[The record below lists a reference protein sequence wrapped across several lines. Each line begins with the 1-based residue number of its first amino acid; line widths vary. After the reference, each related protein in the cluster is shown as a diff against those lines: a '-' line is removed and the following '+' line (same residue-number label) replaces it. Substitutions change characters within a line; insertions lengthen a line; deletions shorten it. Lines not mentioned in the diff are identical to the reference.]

1 MEEKNVGKTHVL
13 RDLFFTFI
21 KIGIFTFGGGY
32 AMISLVEDECVGKKH
47 WITHDEMS
55 YLVVLA
61 ESTPGPMA
69 VNSSTYVGYKKAGM
83 IGSIIATVGVV
94 LPSFVI
100 ILIIAT
106 FLDKFLDIVWV
117 ANAFKGIKVAVGI
130 LILNAA
136 IGMMKHIR
144 KEAMPVI
151 ILLLSTVIM
160 LVVNIFAIDFST
172 IALLTIAG
180 GFTFLLYLIK
190 DKPWSKKGGRK

>member
-1 MEEKNVGKTHVL
+1 MKEKHILK
-13 RDLFFTFI
+13 DLVVTFF
-21 KIGIFTFGGGY
+21 KIGLFTFGGGY

-69 VNSSTYVGYKKAGM
+69 INSSTYVGYKMGGM
-83 IGSIIATVGVV
+83 TGSIAATIGVV
-94 LPSFVI
+94 MPSFII

-106 FLDKFLDIVWV
+106 FLDRFLDIVWV

-144 KEAMPVI
+144 KEAMPIVI
-151 ILLLSTVIM
+151 LILSTVIM
-160 LVVNIFAIDFST
+160 LIVNIFALEFST

-180 GFTFLLYLIK
+180 GFTFMLYLIK
-190 DKPWSKKGGRK
+190 DKPWKKGEKK

>member
-1 MEEKNVGKTHVL
+1 MKEKHILK
-13 RDLFFTFI
+13 DLVVTFF
-21 KIGIFTFGGGY
+21 KIGLFTFGGGY

-69 VNSSTYVGYKKAGM
+69 INSSTYVGYKMGGM
-83 IGSIIATVGVV
+83 LGSIAATIGVV
-94 LPSFVI
+94 MPSFII

-136 IGMMKHIR
+136 VGMMKHIR

-151 ILLLSTVIM
+151 ILILSTVIM
-160 LVVNIFAIDFST
+160 LLVNIFAIDFST

-180 GFTFLLYLIK
+180 GFTFMLYLIK
-190 DKPWSKKGGRK
+190 DRPWKKGVNKK

>member
-180 GFTFLLYLIK
+180 GFTFLLYLVK

>member
-1 MEEKNVGKTHVL
+1 MKDKHVL
-13 RDLFFTFI
+13 KDLFVTFF
-21 KIGIFTFGGGY
+21 KIGLFTFGGGY

-69 VNSSTYVGYKKAGM
+69 INSSTYVGYKKGGM
-83 IGSIIATVGVV
+83 TGSIASTVGVV
-94 LPSFVI
+94 LPSFII

-151 ILLLSTVIM
+151 ILILSTVIM
-160 LVVNIFAIDFST
+160 LIVNIFAIDFST

-180 GFTFLLYLIK
+180 GFTFMLYLIK
-190 DKPWSKKGGRK
+190 DKPWKKEVNKK

>member
-1 MEEKNVGKTHVL
+1 MEKEKHIL
-13 RDLFFTFI
+13 RDLFFTFM

-32 AMISLVEDECVGKKH
+32 AMISLVEDECVDKKH

-69 VNSSTYVGYKKAGM
+69 VNSSTYVGYKRGGM

-94 LPSFVI
+94 IPSFVI

-190 DKPWSKKGGRK
+190 DKPWSKKGGTK

>member
-1 MEEKNVGKTHVL
+1 MENKKHIL
-13 RDLFFTFI
+13 KDLVVTFF
-21 KIGIFTFGGGY
+21 KIGLFTFGGGY

-69 VNSSTYVGYKKAGM
+69 INSSTYVGYKKGGMAG
-83 IGSIIATVGVV
+83 SVAATIGVV
-94 LPSFVI
+94 MPSFII

-136 IGMMKHIR
+136 IGMMKHIKR
-144 KEAMPVI
+144 EKMPVI
-151 ILLLSTVIM
+151 ILVLATIVM

-190 DKPWSKKGGRK
+190 DKPWSKKGGNK

>member
-1 MEEKNVGKTHVL
+1 MKEKHILK
-13 RDLFFTFI
+13 DLVVTFF
-21 KIGIFTFGGGY
+21 KIGLFTFGGGY

-69 VNSSTYVGYKKAGM
+69 INSSTYVGYKMGGM
-83 IGSIIATVGVV
+83 IGSIAATIGVV
-94 LPSFVI
+94 MPSFII

-106 FLDKFLDIVWV
+106 FLDRFLDIVWV

-136 IGMMKHIR
+136 VGMMKHIR
-144 KEAMPVI
+144 KEAMPIVI
-151 ILLLSTVIM
+151 LILSTVIM
-160 LVVNIFAIDFST
+160 LIVNIFALDFST

-180 GFTFLLYLIK
+180 GFTFMLYLIK
-190 DKPWSKKGGRK
+190 DKPWKKGEKK

>member
-1 MEEKNVGKTHVL
+1 MEKEKHIL
-13 RDLFFTFI
+13 RDLFFTFM

-32 AMISLVEDECVGKKH
+32 AMISLVEDECVDKKH

-69 VNSSTYVGYKKAGM
+69 VNSSTYVGYKRGGM

-94 LPSFVI
+94 IPSFVI

-136 IGMMKHIR
+136 IGMMKHIK

-151 ILLLSTVIM
+151 ILVLATVIM

-180 GFTFLLYLIK
+180 GFTFILYLIK
-190 DKPWSKKGGRK
+190 DKPWSKKGGNKQ

>member
-1 MEEKNVGKTHVL
+1 MEEKNVGKTHIL
-13 RDLFFTFI
+13 RELFFTFI

-69 VNSSTYVGYKKAGM
+69 VNSSTYVGYKQAGM
-83 IGSIIATVGVV
+83 TGSVIATFGVV

-144 KEAMPVI
+144 REAMPIVI
-151 ILLLSTVIM
+151 LVLSTVIM

-180 GFTFLLYLIK
+180 GFTFFLYLIK
-190 DKPWSKKGGRK
+190 DKPWQKEEKK

>member
-1 MEEKNVGKTHVL
+1 MEKEKHIL
-13 RDLFFTFI
+13 RDLFFTFM

-32 AMISLVEDECVGKKH
+32 AMISLVEDECVDKKH

-190 DKPWSKKGGRK
+190 YKPWSKKGGTK

>member
-32 AMISLVEDECVGKKH
+32 AMISLVEDECVDKKH

-190 DKPWSKKGGRK
+190 DKPWSKKGGTK

>member
-1 MEEKNVGKTHVL
+1 MKDKHVL
-13 RDLFFTFI
+13 KDLFVTFF
-21 KIGIFTFGGGY
+21 KIGLFTFGGGY

-69 VNSSTYVGYKKAGM
+69 INSSTYVGYKKGGM
-83 IGSIIATVGVV
+83 TGSIASTVGVV
-94 LPSFVI
+94 LPSFII

-144 KEAMPVI
+144 REKMPVI
-151 ILLLSTVIM
+151 ILVLSTVIM

-180 GFTFLLYLIK
+180 GFTFMLYLIK
-190 DKPWSKKGGRK
+190 DKPWQKEEKK

>member
-1 MEEKNVGKTHVL
+1 MEEKHIF

-47 WITHDEMS
+47 WITHEEMS

-69 VNSSTYVGYKKAGM
+69 VNSSTYVGYKKGGM
-83 IGSIIATVGVV
+83 RGSIVATVGVV

-106 FLDKFLDIVWV
+106 FLDQFLDIVWV

-136 IGMMKHIR
+136 IGMMKHIKR
-144 KEAMPVI
+144 EAMPVT
-151 ILLLSTVIM
+151 ILVLATVIM
-160 LVVNIFAIDFST
+160 LVVNIFALDFST

-190 DKPWSKKGGRK
+190 DKPWKKGGTK

>member
-1 MEEKNVGKTHVL
+1 MEKEKHIL
-13 RDLFFTFI
+13 RDLFFTFM

-32 AMISLVEDECVGKKH
+32 AMISLVEDECVDKKH

-69 VNSSTYVGYKKAGM
+69 VNSSTYVGYKRGGM

-94 LPSFVI
+94 IPSFVI

>member
-13 RDLFFTFI
+13 RNLFFTFI

-117 ANAFKGIKVAVGI
+117 ANAFRGIKVAVGI

-180 GFTFLLYLIK
+180 GFTFLIYLIK
-190 DKPWSKKGGRK
+190 DKPWSKKGGTK

>member
-1 MEEKNVGKTHVL
+1 
-13 RDLFFTFI
+13 
-21 KIGIFTFGGGY
+21 
-32 AMISLVEDECVGKKH
+32 
-47 WITHDEMS
+47 MS

-69 VNSSTYVGYKKAGM
+69 INSSTYVGYKKGGM
-83 IGSIIATVGVV
+83 TGAIAATIGVV
-94 LPSFVI
+94 MPSFII

-136 IGMMKHIR
+136 IGMMKHIK

-151 ILLLSTVIM
+151 ILVLATVIM

-190 DKPWSKKGGRK
+190 DKPWSKKGGTK

>member
-1 MEEKNVGKTHVL
+1 MKEKHILK
-13 RDLFFTFI
+13 DLVVTFF
-21 KIGIFTFGGGY
+21 KIGLFTFGGGY

-69 VNSSTYVGYKKAGM
+69 INSSTYVGYKMGGM
-83 IGSIIATVGVV
+83 TGSIAATIGVV
-94 LPSFVI
+94 MPSFII

-106 FLDKFLDIVWV
+106 FLDRFLDIVWV

-136 IGMMKHIR
+136 VGMMKHIR
-144 KEAMPVI
+144 KEAMPIVI
-151 ILLLSTVIM
+151 LILSTVIM
-160 LVVNIFAIDFST
+160 LIVNIFALDFST

-180 GFTFLLYLIK
+180 GFTFMLYLIK
-190 DKPWSKKGGRK
+190 DKPWKKGEKK